1 MRRPTCLPGPAA
13 EVLVLGLPISA
24 LLVLLTL
31 VLLTLVLLT
40 LVLLA
45 LVLLALVLLA
55 LVLLALVLLALVV
68 LALALV
74 LLALLTL
81 ALLVYTHVA
90 FGLLLSALDL
100 AVELPSCFV
109 LYVLRSLVQALVH
122 DVGVIVGEILR
133 FVHPIWHGSPFPPV
147 APLVDVFHASS
158 RYLRRPARAGAG
170 RLGDPRFPR

>member
-1 MRRPTCLPGPAA
+1 MRRPTGFLASAA
-13 EVLVLGLPISA
+13 EVLVLGLPNSA
-24 LLVLLTL
+24 LLVLLAL

-45 LVLLALVLLA
+45 LVVLALVLLA
-55 LVLLALVLLALVV
+55 LVLLTLVV

-100 AVELPSCFV
+100 AVELPPCLV

-158 RYLRRPARAGAG
+158 RYLRRPARARPAAWAIPGSRA
-170 RLGDPRFPR
+170 D

>member
-1 MRRPTCLPGPAA
+1 MRRPTCLPGAAA

-31 VLLTLVLLT
+31 I
-40 LVLLA
+40 LLA
-45 LVLLALVLLA
+45 LIV
-55 LVLLALVLLALVV
+55 LALVLLALVV
-68 LALALV
+68 LALALI
-74 LLALLTL
+74 LLALLALVVLALALILL
-81 ALLVYTHVA
+81 ALLALLARTHVA

-133 FVHPIWHGSPFPPV
+133 FVHPVWHGSPFPPV
-147 APLVDVFHASS
+147 APLVDVFTLAAGTCGG
-158 RYLRRPARAGAG
+158 RRGLRPAARAIPGS
-170 RLGDPRFPR
+170 PR